1 MPKRLTI
8 GLVAVGVGGAGAGA
22 LAARDDAAVVQPSGV
37 ADRSA
42 AVVHAQPGGSEAQS
56 WRRAAALPGLA
67 LSRRPHARR
76 TDSHQEPAVKTAAAG
91 AARAAVPPA
100 SPAPPAAAAP
110 APAPAPAPEPAPP
123 PSPQPEPDP
132 PPVDFLSSG

>member
-8 GLVAVGVGGAGAGA
+8 GLVAVAVAGAGA
-22 LAARDDAAVVQPSGV
+22 LAARDDGAVVKPSGA

-42 AVVHAQPGGSEAQS
+42 AVVPAQPGGSQAQS

-67 LSRRPHARR
+67 PSRRRHGRR
-76 TDSHQEPAVKTAAAG
+76 GHSHQAPAVNTAAAG